1 MTSGRKVGTPDA
13 ASEQDITDDD
23 AASGGHI
30 ETDAAIGMTGGV
42 EHLKY
47 LMPKTDDITFLD
59 VAVGGGK
66 IRPIAVHPEGGTVCN
81 SMMVDAHSRLVH
93 QQRYL
98 ERADTIAISQNVVNM
113 GVCINNIFDFQLTI
127 FQKIGKILAFD
138 ETAHSRINDYRLLRV
153 IVKDDSVYLYL
164 VESKNSGFQL
174 VTHIL
179 LLY

>member
-30 ETDAAIGMTGGV
+30 ETDAAVGMTGGV

-66 IRPIAVHPEGGTVCN
+66 IRPVAVHPEGGTVCN
-81 SMMVDAHSRLVH
+81 SMMVDVSISSGSRKRFSLPM
-93 QQRYL
+93 
-98 ERADTIAISQNVVNM
+98 IAFSSLM
-113 GVCINNIFDFQLTI
+113 
-127 FQKIGKILAFD
+127 LAF
-138 ETAHSRINDYRLLRV
+138 RLS
-153 IVKDDSVYLYL
+153 I
-164 VESKNSGFQL
+164 
-174 VTHIL
+174 
-179 LLY
+179 